1 MSDYIVHDSSLAA
14 VADAIRTQT
23 GRSGALEFPV
33 QFASEINSLA
43 LKRGV
48 LRHDAELIHTV
59 SYDAMLVADEGNT
72 IPAYT
77 STETM
82 VRDAERIIDM
92 TVDVEA
98 YDYLLVERALTIPIY
113 SVSPYQKPYW
123 HEYHIVCGIYEFMIR
138 EKNLFKAISSDDTN
152 TNLASNTY
160 SITGNSILSW
170 GKAGTDFVINGSAA
184 YGLRQVLQTPS
195 LTTAGLLRA
204 NNPRVYIRGAASSFP
219 QACWEDV
226 EDARLQYVFDVYRI
240 PKGRLNLDGWAYK
253 QAVEFCAECVNSAD
267 HKLR

>member
-23 GRSGALEFPV
+23 GKDSDIIFPSGFV
-33 QFASEINSLA
+33 SDINSLA
-43 LKRGV
+43 LKRMV
-48 LRHDAELIHTV
+48 LRHDAELIHTA

-77 STETM
+77 SAETM
-82 VRDAERIIDM
+82 IRGSEPILVT

-98 YDYLLVERALTIPIY
+98 YDYLLVERALTIPVY
-113 SVSPYQKPYW
+113 SVSPYQRPYW
-123 HEYHIVCGIYEFMIR
+123 HEYHIVCGIYECAIR
-138 EKNLFKAISSDDTN
+138 EKNLFQAISSDDTN
-152 TNLASNTY
+152 TNASSNTY

-170 GKAGTDFVINGSAA
+170 DKTGTNFVINGSAV
-184 YGLRQVLQTPS
+184 YGLRQSLQTPS
-195 LTTAGLLRA
+195 LTTAGLLKA
-204 NNPRVYIRGAASSFP
+204 NKPGVYIRGAASSFP
-219 QACWEDV
+219 PACWEAV

-240 PKGRLNLDGWAYK
+240 PKGRLNFDGWGYK
-253 QAVEFCAECVNSAD
+253 QLVKFCAECVNSAD